1 MGVSDIIE
9 DILLQIHNGIGIIH
23 PYNPLYGGFPLVT
36 KNSPRHGCVKIQGKS
51 RETKWMMT
59 GGRP

>member
-36 KNSPRHGCVKIQGKS
+36 GTPHVIDALKFRENPVKRNG
-51 RETKWMMT
+51 
-59 GGRP
+59 